1 MSTTEKKLLNPN
13 EVKVIFG
20 QSEMLW
26 RFHTEFLKELTPVIK
41 NWSNTAS
48 IGNIFEKNVRFT
60 ADLSA
65 LLTVYIGRCVQ
76 AVYALRGT
84 NRAVHDCFAVP

>member
-1 MSTTEKKLLNPN
+1 MNTTEKKLLNPN

-41 NWSNTAS
+41 NWSSTAS
-48 IGNIFEKNVRFT
+48 IGNIFEKNVRVP
-60 ADLSA
+60 ADLSN
-65 LLTVYIGRCVQ
+65 LLTLHIGRCVQ
-76 AVYALRGT
+76 AVYALRGM
-84 NRAVHDCFAVP
+84 NSAVHD